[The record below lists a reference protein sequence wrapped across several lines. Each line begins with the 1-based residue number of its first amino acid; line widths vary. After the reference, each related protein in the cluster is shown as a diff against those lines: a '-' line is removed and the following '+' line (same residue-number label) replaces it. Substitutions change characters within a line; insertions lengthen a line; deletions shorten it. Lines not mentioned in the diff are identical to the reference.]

1 MARWKMSSPLGFAAA
16 EAASGAG
23 PVDPVSGLCWVA
35 GVVGDRSESRGESGA
50 SLGMEV
56 LYPNLS
62 NSDKGDIGIA
72 KVGTQRSLQAM
83 SEWAY
88 DRRVGLRS
96 PKG

>member
-1 MARWKMSSPLGFAAA
+1 M
-16 EAASGAG
+16 
-23 PVDPVSGLCWVA
+23 DPVSGRCWVA

-50 SLGMEV
+50 CLGMEV

-62 NSDKGDIGIA
+62 NSDKGDIGSIEA
-72 KVGTQRSLQAM
+72 GILQSRQAM